1 MYLKIFSNL
10 LIICLLC
17 ASAELL
23 ACAATSDNQTLASG
37 TWGGRGALLKSGQT
51 GAVIEFDCAFG
62 QITAPFSVDINGKF
76 SVPGTYA
83 HETGGPGRPS
93 DPEPKG
99 SQAVFSG
106 QVIGE
111 QMVLRVELVEQGRS
125 IGPFTLNKS
134 KQAELEKCL

>member
-1 MYLKIFSNL
+1 MYSKIFSNL
-10 LIICLLC
+10 LIFCLLC

-23 ACAATSDNQTLASG
+23 ACASTNGNQTLAPD

-62 QITAPFSVDINGKF
+62 NIKTPFYVDNNGKF
-76 SVPGTYA
+76 SVRGTYA
-83 HETGGPGRPS
+83 RETGGPGRLS

-106 QVIGE
+106 QVNEE
-111 QMVLRVELVEQGRS
+111 QMVLQVELVEQGRS

-134 KQAELEKCL
+134 QQAELEKCL